1 MTFASAAV
9 RVATLYLE
17 AGILPALAFVLV
29 GAGRRDPAAAH
40 GSPGFRLAVLPGA
53 ILLWPVVTWK
63 WLASARRGGA
73 R

>member
-17 AGILPALAFVLV
+17 VGVLPALAFVLV
-29 GAGRRDPAAAH
+29 GAGRLDPAAAH

-53 ILLWPVVTWK
+53 VLLWPVVTWK
-63 WLASARRGGA
+63 WLAGARRGGA